1 MDEATAY
8 RTRAPEAGGNGAGGR
23 PLAPRHALPGGR
35 AVLGGFLVALAAVG
49 IFAAYTGATADDS
62 EQYVVAHQELPLGH
76 RLVEGDLTRLPM
88 ELPPALEARAYKDAS
103 TLVGAVVIGPVGR
116 GELVQASDVLAR
128 EGAPVCREIS
138 FPVESARAVNGQ
150 LKAGELVDVLASYG
164 SGNDAYTTAV
174 VRGARVVHRSE
185 PQGALGD
192 SADEVITLSITNR
205 GDALAVAHA
214 ANAGS
219 LTLVRAAGPDGAGT
233 GDGGTYRPGGEP
245 PARPA
250 RS

>member
-8 RTRAPEAGGNGAGGR
+8 RPRAPEAGPNGAGGR
-23 PLAPRHALPGGR
+23 PLPPRHALPGGR

-49 IFAAYTGATADDS
+49 IFAAYAAATAHDT
-62 EQYVVAHQELPLGH
+62 EQYVVARQELPLGH
-76 RLVEGDLTRLPM
+76 RLVAADLTRLPM
-88 ELPPALEARAYKDAS
+88 ELPPALRARAYRDAS
-103 TLVGAVVIGPVGR
+103 ALVGAVVIGPVGR

-128 EGAPVCREIS
+128 EGAGVGREIS
-138 FPVESARAVNGQ
+138 FPVQSARAVDGQ

-174 VRGARVVHRSE
+174 VRGARVVHRSQ
-185 PQGALGD
+185 PRGSLGD
-192 SADEVITLSITNR
+192 SADEVITLSIPNR

-219 LTLVRAAGPDGAGT
+219 LTLVRAAGPEGSGT
-233 GDGGTYRPGGEP
+233 GDGTSYRPGAEP
-245 PARPA
+245 PPRPV
-250 RS
+250 R